1 MQITQRLMDKAREAG
16 YTCSAK
22 GLYEPVPAD
31 MCFTHPR
38 QVGTFVFRHRL
49 ILSTMRLT
57 HDQAEKLLN
66 EERGTQ

>member
-16 YTCSAK
+16 YTCNAK
-22 GLYEPVPAD
+22 GLYEPVPAN

-38 QVGTFVFRHRL
+38 QAGTFVFRHRL

-57 HDQAEKLLN
+57 HNQAMELLDDKVDA
-66 EERGTQ
+66 